1 MRRGVV
7 IAVLALAFAPAAHAA
22 HSACREKHTAVS
34 GAAPLKV
41 TFTARC
47 ASTTYAWNF
56 GDGATAVGQTVTHTF
71 RAGAWQPTLQT
82 DAGAEKTRAV
92 TSIALH
98 VSAPR
103 RARYAQYVALRASVR
118 PKLPITYRGRRFVNG
133 KLRVRVLS
141 AHPWVVSAAGVKASA
156 QTLVQPL
163 LTVSIRGA
171 TVVGSPVRVVAT
183 LHPASAG
190 GVVGPRRVDTRTPH
204 TAHVTVRSRAAR
216 GWASVSRTL
225 TVPVVS
231 PTLTAGAQGA
241 SVRQLEQRLQEL
253 HYAVKADGYYG
264 DDDVEAIYAFQKVA
278 GMPRTGSVTA
288 DVWRHLAGAQIPHAR
303 YGGDHVEIDK
313 TRQVIFIV
321 RGGQVMLVVATST
334 GASGNTPIGVWHV
347 YRKVPGYDW
356 VLYYPNYFLRGFA
369 VHGYPDVPPY
379 PASHGCSRVPMWV
392 ATTVYALMPPGSPVY
407 VYA

>member
-22 HSACREKHTAVS
+22 CGATHTALS
-34 GAAPLKV
+34 GQAPLKV

-47 ASTTYAWNF
+47 ASTTYAWNL

-71 RAGAWQPTLQT
+71 RAGAWQPTLRT

-92 TSIALH
+92 TSIALR
-98 VSAPR
+98 VSAPH
-103 RARYAQYVALRASVR
+103 RARYGQYIALHATVR
-118 PKLPITYRGRRFVNG
+118 PKLPITYRGRRFVNS
-133 KLRVRVLS
+133 KLRVRVLA

-163 LTVSIRGA
+163 LTVSVRGA
-171 TVVGSPVRVVAT
+171 PVVGSTVRVVAA
-183 LHPASAG
+183 LHPATAG
-190 GVVGPRRVDTRTPH
+190 AVVGPRRVDTRSAH

-216 GWASVSRTL
+216 GWVSVSRTL
-225 TVPVVS
+225 AVPVIS
-231 PTLTAGAQGA
+231 PTLSAGASGA

-253 HYAVKADGYYG
+253 HYAVRADGYYG

-278 GMPRTGSVTA
+278 GMARTGAVTP
-288 DVWRHLAGAQIPHAR
+288 DVWRRLAAAQIPRAR
-303 YGGDHVEIDK
+303 YDGDHVEIDK

-321 RGGQVMLVVATST
+321 RGGRVTLVVATST
-334 GASGNTPIGVWHV
+334 GATGNTPIGVWHV
-347 YRKVPGYDW
+347 YRKVPGFDW

-379 PASHGCSRVPMWV
+379 PASHGCSRVPMWI
-392 ATTVYALMPPGSPVY
+392 ATTVYALMPPGSTVY